1 MITIKEIAKL
11 ANVAQS
17 TVSKALNDR
26 ADVSPETKRKVVEIA
41 KQYNFVPNAF
51 GKGLKSRTT
60 ENIGVIFGR
69 ESQPLSGNP
78 FYSRVLEGIEA
89 ELAMNNYNLVLQLI
103 PESQQDMLPKMVRQR
118 QVDGLILAGIFQE
131 QFIQNVLSNNINI
144 VLIDPKIIIDNCSQ
158 ILIDNEYGAFTATQY
173 LIQKG
178 HQQIGFIS
186 GDLER
191 LSFKQRFDGFK
202 KALKYNDIA
211 VEKNLI
217 MTGGLEKGYEHVKS
231 LLKLENRP
239 TAIFAANDINA
250 IHGYKAIQEKNFKIP
265 DDISI
270 IGFDDIDLAKYS
282 TPSLTTVRVYK
293 EELGSI
299 GVRTLLQMINGENKT
314 PITTIV
320 PTRLIER
327 ESVKGLEKLN

>member
-11 ANVAQS
+11 ADVAQS

-26 ADVSPETKRKVVEIA
+26 PDVSPETKRKIIEIA

-60 ENIGVIFGR
+60 ENIGVIFCR

-103 PESQQDMLPKMVRQR
+103 PESQQEMLPKMVRQR

-131 QFIQNVLSNNINI
+131 QFIKNILSNNIFV
-144 VLIDPKIIIDNCSQ
+144 VLIDPKILTNNCSQ
-158 ILIDNEYGAFTATQY
+158 VLIDNEHGAFTATQY

-178 HQQIGFIS
+178 HRRIGFIS

-191 LSFKQRFDGFK
+191 LSFKQRFNGYK
-202 KALKYNDIA
+202 KALEYNNIA
-211 VEKNLI
+211 VDKALI
-217 MTGGLEKGYEHVKS
+217 QTGGLEKGYDHVKS
-231 LLKLENRP
+231 LLMLDNRP

-250 IHGYKAIQEKNFKIP
+250 IHGYKAIQERNIKIP
-265 DDISI
+265 NDLSI
-270 IGFDDIDLAKYS
+270 IGFDDIDLAKYA
-282 TPSLTTVRVYK
+282 TPSLTTIRVYK
-293 EELGSI
+293 EEMGSI
-299 GVRTLLQMINGENKT
+299 GVRMLLQMINGENET
-314 PITTIV
+314 PLTTIV
-320 PTRLIER
+320 PTKLIER
-327 ESVKGLEKLN
+327 DSVNGVKK